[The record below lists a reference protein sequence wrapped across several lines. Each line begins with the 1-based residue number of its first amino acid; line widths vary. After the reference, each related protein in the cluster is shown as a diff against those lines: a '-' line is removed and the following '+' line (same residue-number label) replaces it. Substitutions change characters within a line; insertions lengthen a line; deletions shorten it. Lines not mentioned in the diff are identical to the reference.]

1 MEYRGHKLDGIT
13 MKIGHAHLLLAGDDG
28 GYSHIELYIEDLRLI
43 YRAMVN
49 NAWNASESTFKA
61 SMALAD
67 GIERM
72 LHDCGFHVFEDEME
86 D

>member
-1 MEYRGHKLDGIT
+1 MEYRYHKKPYTLP
-13 MKIGHAHLLLAGDDG
+13 IGHVHMTLIGDG
-28 GYSHIELYIEDLRLI
+28 GYSVMEFPIEYLRLI

-61 SMALAD
+61 SMELAD

-72 LHDCGFHVFEDEME
+72 LHDCGFHVFEDEKEE

>member
-1 MEYRGHKLDGIT
+1 MEYRYHKKADT
-13 MKIGHAHLLLAGDDG
+13 WPIGHVHMTLIGDG
-28 GYSHIELYIEDLRLI
+28 GYAVMELPIEDLRLI

-61 SMALAD
+61 SIALAD

-72 LHDCGFHVFEDEME
+72 LHDCGYHVFEDEKE

>member
-1 MEYRGHKLDGIT
+1 MEYRYHKKLST
-13 MKIGHAHLLLAGDDG
+13 LPLNHVHMTLLGDG
-28 GYSHIELYIEDLRLI
+28 GYAVMEFPIEDLRLI

-72 LHDCGFHVFEDEME
+72 LHDCGYHVFEDDKEE
-86 D
+86 E

>member
-1 MEYRGHKLDGIT
+1 MEYRYYKKVFT
-13 MKIGHAHLLLAGDDG
+13 MPMNHVHVTLAGTDG
-28 GYSHIELYIEDLRLI
+28 YAHMELPIEDLRLI

-61 SMALAD
+61 SMSLAD

-72 LHDCGFHVFEDEME
+72 LHDCGYHVFEDEKE
-86 D
+86 DD